1 MAELD
6 DDDDAD
12 DADMAM
18 RLGFKATIVNY
29 AHGTGQLCSVGAVKI
44 PFTKFPNAGAE
55 DSFRFRELFAAL

>member
-18 RLGFKATIVNY
+18 RLGFKATIVNFMPTVL
-29 AHGTGQLCSVGAVKI
+29 ANLVLWEQ
-44 PFTKFPNAGAE
+44 
-55 DSFRFRELFAAL
+55 